1 MNMLEIRNLTVEF
14 PTQSGLFRAV
24 DGVDMT
30 VKAGEVLGVV
40 GESGSGKSVSMLA
53 TMGLLPAYARIS
65 ADRLAFDGKDLLSLS
80 PAQRRK
86 IVGKDIAMIFQEP
99 TTSLNPCYTIG
110 YQLEEML
117 KVHMGMDAKARRKR
131 VLDLLSLVGIP
142 APESRLSSYPH
153 QLSGGMNQRVMIAMA
168 ISCEPRLL
176 IADEPTTALDVT
188 IQAQIMDLLT
198 GLQRD
203 RGMAMVLITHDMA
216 VVSESAHR
224 VQVMYAGQLVEQ
236 ATVDNLFTT
245 PAHPYT
251 AALLNAL
258 PERALG
264 RKRLPTI
271 PGVVPGVMDRP
282 KGCLFNPRCDYA
294 TDRCRTVQPALSDFG
309 NGRVRC
315 HSPLGPDG
323 RPRVKAI
330 EEVRA

>member
-24 DGVDMT
+24 DGVDLT

-53 TMGLLPAYARIS
+53 TMGLLPNYAKIT
-65 ADRLAFDGKDLLSLS
+65 ADRMAFDGRDLLTLS
-80 PAQRRK
+80 AAQRRK

-110 YQLEEML
+110 YQLEETL

-198 GLQRD
+198 GLQKD

-236 ATVDNLFTT
+236 ATVENLFTT
-245 PAHPYT
+245 PTHPYT
-251 AALLNAL
+251 SALLNAL

-271 PGVVPGVMDRP
+271 PGVVPGVSDRP
-282 KGCLFNPRCDYA
+282 SGCLFNPRCGFA
-294 TDRCRTVQPALSDFG
+294 FDRCLTDQPHLADYG
-309 NGRVRC
+309 IGRVRC
-315 HSPLGPDG
+315 HTPLGPDG
-323 RPRVKAI
+323 QPRVKDI
-330 EEVRA
+330 QEVRA